1 MIFEDTQR
9 RWLDQALREMY
20 SGKLTDQQVIKTLR
34 IIGQVFEQR
43 AKQIEL
49 ELISRNEMGQAYD
62 ND

>member
-43 AKQIEL
+43 AQQIEL
-49 ELISRNEMGQAYD
+49 ELIGRNETERAYD